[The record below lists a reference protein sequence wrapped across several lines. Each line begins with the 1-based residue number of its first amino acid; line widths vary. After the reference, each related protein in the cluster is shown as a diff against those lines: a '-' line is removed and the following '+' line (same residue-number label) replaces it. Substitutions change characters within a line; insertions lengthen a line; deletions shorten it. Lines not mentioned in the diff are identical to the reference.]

1 MTAFRFLVKHNKAS
15 SSTRSDRSSTVYHW
29 QRLSFATWQS
39 AGASVLFCFALGSD
53 MEQRMRQSLLAKK
66 KPIRGD
72 SPFSLHP
79 FVLMHVVENL
89 DEAIWSWRDTV
100 RNAERNRPSSDHDAT
115 ENFADMH
122 EVARHLIHCSEM
134 LTTAL
139 SVIEDIIKECESG
152 LQGSHNVDFLTTRR
166 DLHFVVST
174 LKGFLH
180 RSRTLEG
187 RMQNEINLISHMER
201 CNIQFSDFWGNNCSW
216 ERQAFHTNAQRD
228 TVTANRIAEAAQRD
242 GQITKGI
249 SILGMLFLP
258 GTFVS
263 VGHNP
268 ACQPPCST
276 YLISL
281 LGNLQHELL
290 PLYHGSGRST
300 GPVDCLFK
308 NVDILG
314 CNNTSDNAR
323 LSRVARVAKAICS
336 INKFYTKER
345 MG

>member
-1 MTAFRFLVKHNKAS
+1 M
-15 SSTRSDRSSTVYHW
+15 
-29 QRLSFATWQS
+29 Q
-39 AGASVLFCFALGSD
+39 
-53 MEQRMRQSLLAKK
+53 
-66 KPIRGD
+66 
-72 SPFSLHP
+72 
-79 FVLMHVVENL
+79 VVENL
-89 DEAIWSWRDTV
+89 DEAIWSWRDAV
-100 RNAERNRPSSDHDAT
+100 RKVERNRPSADHDAT

-139 SVIEDIIKECESG
+139 SVVEDVIKECEIE
-152 LQGSHNVDFLTTRR
+152 LRNSHMHLSTARR
-166 DLHFVVST
+166 DLRFVASM

-187 RMQNEINLISHMER
+187 RMQNEINLVSHIEG
-201 CNIQFSDFWGNNCSW
+201 CNIQFSDLRRNNCLW

-228 TVTANRIAEAAQRD
+228 TVAANRIAEAAQRD

-268 ACQPPCST
+268 ACQYSCST

-281 LGNLQHELL
+281 LGNLQHELF
-290 PLYHGSGRST
+290 PLYHGSGRSI

-308 NVDILG
+308 TVDILDG
-314 CNNTSDNAR
+314 DNTSDNAR